1 MMPFFLFTMFR
12 SSLFN
17 ACSCLAVSIVLLHAE
32 TVKAQTATVV
42 ESTTK
47 SLSYTFDN
55 ASGFSIT
62 NNGTMVYDGPI
73 NQLTGSPCCSSA
85 TLTVNGK
92 STTISADDYE
102 ADTGLKAK
110 KQGGMTLNS
119 RLDESVIPMD
129 SEIDKVGL
137 QYLVIL
143 GGVTKI
149 KSTDSIT
156 IQEKV
161 DGQSLSIFPQFKPSV
176 FP

>member
-1 MMPFFLFTMFR
+1 MFR
-12 SSLFN
+12 ASFFN
-17 ACSCLAVSIVLLHAE
+17 ICSCCAVAIASLHVAP
-32 TVKAQTATVV
+32 VKAQIATVID
-42 ESTTK
+42 SSSK

-62 NNGTMVYDGPI
+62 NNGTMVYDGPL

-85 TLTVNGK
+85 TLTVNGQ
-92 STTISADDYE
+92 STKISADDYE

-110 KQGGMTLNS
+110 TQGGMTLSS
-119 RLDESVIPMD
+119 RLDESVIPSDFD
-129 SEIDKVGL
+129 SVAL

-149 KSTDSIT
+149 KSTDSLT
-156 IQEKV
+156 MQEKV
-161 DGQSLSIFPQFKPSV
+161 DGQSLSIFPQFRPSV

>member
-1 MMPFFLFTMFR
+1 MSR
-12 SSLFN
+12 SLLFN
-17 ACSCLAVSIVLLHAE
+17 TCSCLAVAIVSLHAE
-32 TVKAQTATVV
+32 PVQAQTATVV

-62 NNGTMVYDGPI
+62 NNGTMNYDGPL

-85 TLTVNGK
+85 TLTVNGQ
-92 STTISADDYE
+92 STTISADEYE

-110 KQGGMTLNS
+110 TQGGMTLSS
-119 RLDESVIPMD
+119 RLDESVIPSDFD
-129 SEIDKVGL
+129 SVAL

-149 KSTDSIT
+149 KSTDSLT
-156 IQEKV
+156 MQEKV